1 MGIRGQS
8 LGAVHHYVA
17 TVYILVEDQDWTS
30 KLTAESCDA
39 VVSDMSPQRHTTATR
54 THSGRSA
61 PVAAAGHSPGAY
73 TCWKRSI
80 CACTWIL
87 RCGRDGYIRMPMH
100 RCLGTVVVCATRIVL
115 RRRTWWDE
123 SVVASDMVAGEAGS
137 RMSSSRVA
145 QPLRP
150 ITCLLRVVAGIE
162 TTQATNRKAA
172 AGGIT

>member
-100 RCLGTVVVCATRIVL
+100 RCLGTVVVCATRRVL

-123 SVVASDMVAGEAGS
+123 SVS
-137 RMSSSRVA
+137 RRTW
-145 QPLRP
+145 L
-150 ITCLLRVVAGIE
+150 
-162 TTQATNRKAA
+162 QARQGRECRQAVWLSPFVQSPVFFVSLQE
-172 AGGIT
+172 